1 VPDPAGVAHTVSD
14 VQRRLFVLGHRG
26 MLGHVVARYA
36 AAAGYEVV
44 TSDVRYEGE
53 PADRLI
59 AAVRDSGAAVVINCL
74 GLTKQ
79 RSDDP
84 AALYLANAL
93 FPVHLATQLDT
104 SQYIVHASSDCV
116 FAGVR
121 GGYRID
127 DPLDAADAYGFSKS
141 LGESISRW
149 PNATVLRVSVIGP
162 DRGDGHGLLAWF
174 LRQTPDRPV
183 AGYANHR
190 WNGITT
196 LDWAAIALECAAARA
211 RGEPVPSLIQP
222 GTPVVT
228 KYELLCAF
236 RDLYAPHLTVTEA
249 TGATAVDRSLI
260 PSDARPPIRQ
270 QLERLGAW
278 YPVQAGAQARAG

>member
-1 VPDPAGVAHTVSD
+1 VPDPAAFAHTVSD
-14 VQRRLFVLGHRG
+14 AQRRMFVLGHRG
-26 MLGHVVARYA
+26 MLGHVVARCA
-36 AAAGYEVV
+36 GDAGYEVV
-44 TSDVRYEGE
+44 TSEVRYAADR
-53 PADRLI
+53 PDRLI

-84 AALYLANAL
+84 AALYLANGL
-93 FPVHLATQLDT
+93 FPADLASELEP

-127 DPLDAADAYGFSKS
+127 DPPDAEDAYGFSKI

-162 DRGDGHGLLAWF
+162 DRGDGRGLLAWF
-174 LRQTPDRPV
+174 LRQPADRPV
-183 AGYANHR
+183 SGYTNHR

-196 LDWAAIALECAAARA
+196 LEWAVIALACAAARA
-211 RGEPVPSLIQP
+211 RGERVPSLIQP

-236 RDLYAPHLTVTEA
+236 RDLYAPHLTVAEA
-249 TGATAVDRSLI
+249 AGAAAVDRSLI
-260 PSDARPPIRQ
+260 PSDARPPIREQLQ
-270 QLERLGAW
+270 QLGAW
-278 YPVQAGAQARAG
+278 YPVPARAG

>member
-1 VPDPAGVAHTVSD
+1 M
-14 VQRRLFVLGHRG
+14 FVLGHRG
-26 MLGHVVARYA
+26 MLGHVVARCA
-36 AAAGYEVV
+36 ADAGYEVV
-44 TSDVRYEGE
+44 TSDVRYAAER
-53 PADRLI
+53 ADPLI
-59 AAVRDSGAAVVINCL
+59 AAVRDSRAAVVINCL
-74 GLTKQ
+74 GVTKQ

-84 AALYLANAL
+84 AALYLANGL
-93 FPVHLATQLDT
+93 FPADLASELGP

-121 GGYRID
+121 GEYRID
-127 DPLDAADAYGFSKS
+127 DPLDAVDAYGFSKI

-149 PNATVLRVSVIGP
+149 PNATVLRASVIGP

-174 LRQTPDRPV
+174 LRQPADRPV
-183 AGYANHR
+183 PGYTNHR

-196 LDWAAIALECAAARA
+196 LDWAFIALECAAART
-211 RGEPVPSLIQP
+211 RGETVPSLIQP

-236 RDLYAPHLTVTEA
+236 RDLYAPHLTVAES
-249 TGATAVDRSLI
+249 TGTAAVDRSLI

-270 QLERLGAW
+270 QLEQLGAW
-278 YPVQAGAQARAG
+278 YPVPAKAG

>member
-1 VPDPAGVAHTVSD
+1 MPDPAGFAHTVTD
-14 VQRRLFVLGHRG
+14 PQHRMFVLGHRG

-36 AAAGYEVV
+36 ASAGYEVV

-53 PADRLI
+53 PAERLI
-59 AAVRDSGAAVVINCL
+59 AAARDSGAAVVINCL

-93 FPVHLATQLDT
+93 FPVHLATQLDP

-127 DPLDAADAYGFSKS
+127 DPLDAADAYGFSKT
-141 LGESISRW
+141 LGESIRRW
-149 PNATVLRVSVIGP
+149 PNTTVLRVSVIGP

-174 LRQTPDRPV
+174 LRQSPERPV
-183 AGYANHR
+183 PGYTNHR

-196 LDWAAIALECAAARA
+196 LEWATIALQCAAARA
-211 RGEPVPSLIQP
+211 RGEPVRSLIQP

-236 RDLYAPHLTVTEA
+236 RDLYAPHLRVAEA
-249 TGATAVDRSLI
+249 SGAIVVDRSLI
-260 PSDARPPIRQ
+260 PSDPRPSIRE
-270 QLERLGAW
+270 QLEQLGAW
-278 YPVQAGAQARAG
+278 YPVPAKAG

>member
-1 VPDPAGVAHTVSD
+1 M
-14 VQRRLFVLGHRG
+14 LGHRG

-36 AAAGYEVV
+36 AEAGYDVV
-44 TSDVRYEGE
+44 TTDDRYTGE
-53 PADRLI
+53 PEDRLV
-59 AAVRDSGAAVVINCL
+59 AAVRRSEAAVVVNCL

-84 AALYLANAL
+84 AAFHLANAL
-93 FPVHLATQLDT
+93 FPIHLATRLPST
-104 SQYIVHASSDCV
+104 QYILHASTDCV

-121 GGYRID
+121 GGYGID
-127 DPLDAADAYGFSKS
+127 DPLDAADEYGFSKA

-174 LRQTPDRPV
+174 LRQPAGCPV
-183 AGYANHR
+183 PGYTNHR
-190 WNGITT
+190 WNGITSFE
-196 LDWAAIALECAAARA
+196 WAVIALSYAAARA
-211 RGEPVPSLIQP
+211 RGEVVPSVVQP

-236 RDLYAPHLTVTEA
+236 RDLYAPHLAVAEA
-249 TGATAVDRSLI
+249 RGDVNVDRSLV
-260 PSDARPPIRQ
+260 PTDARPAIRE

-278 YPVQAGAQARAG
+278 YPVAARAG